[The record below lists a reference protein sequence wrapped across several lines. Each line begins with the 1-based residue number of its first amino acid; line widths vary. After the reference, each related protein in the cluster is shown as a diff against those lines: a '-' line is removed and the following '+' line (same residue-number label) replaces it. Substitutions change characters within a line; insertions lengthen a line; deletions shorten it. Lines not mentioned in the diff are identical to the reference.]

1 MPLFICHCPDYP
13 NNLETRL
20 ANRPDHL
27 AASVKDKE
35 AGNSVFGRAFLSNEV
50 STHTAGSPHAD
61 QPKGMAGSVMIYRYP
76 TLEDA
81 WARIKADKYWTGG
94 VWDKEKVTV
103 EEIIGNPIDE
113 TIKVQ

>member
-35 AGNSVFGRAFLSNEV
+35 AGNSGE
-50 STHTAGSPHAD
+50 SP
-61 QPKGMAGSVMIYRYP
+61 
-76 TLEDA
+76 
-81 WARIKADKYWTGG
+81 
-94 VWDKEKVTV
+94 
-103 EEIIGNPIDE
+103 
-113 TIKVQ
+113 